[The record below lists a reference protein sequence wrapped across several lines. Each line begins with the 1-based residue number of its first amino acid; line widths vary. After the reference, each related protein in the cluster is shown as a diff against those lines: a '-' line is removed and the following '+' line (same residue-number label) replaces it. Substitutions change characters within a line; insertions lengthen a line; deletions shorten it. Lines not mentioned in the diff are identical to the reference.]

1 MPANLGEG
9 CALERVLD
17 PRIVPL
23 EVWDLPLDG
32 EPSWRRIG
40 TRAAESMR
48 EAGGPE
54 TAVAEELARRAV
66 RLAEGIRRGETR
78 RTHAAT
84 AFDALFLAGGLT
96 EIDGFREAAASV
108 PAAFPVLI
116 LPGGRFGPLAG
127 ARNIPGPGARGPG
140 GFLAV
145 DVGQTGIKASAANR
159 APEGGRYFP
168 RPLREVP
175 VVLVEDAG
183 GIGPG
188 EADRL
193 AAASVEWVASSIAAA
208 SSIPSVDRPEVVLAL
223 PCGLGAD
230 LKPGPCTYAGW
241 RDRADLVSRIA
252 RTAIREASRGRMEI
266 PAASAPS
273 IGWRVLNDAELAG
286 FAALAEMER
295 LGLEGKTLV
304 LTLGFG
310 PGAAI
315 VARDVSEIL

>member
-1 MPANLGEG
+1 
-9 CALERVLD
+9 
-17 PRIVPL
+17 
-23 EVWDLPLDG
+23 
-32 EPSWRRIG
+32 
-40 TRAAESMR
+40 
-48 EAGGPE
+48 
-54 TAVAEELARRAV
+54 
-66 RLAEGIRRGETR
+66 
-78 RTHAAT
+78 
-84 AFDALFLAGGLT
+84 
-96 EIDGFREAAASV
+96 
-108 PAAFPVLI
+108 
-116 LPGGRFGPLAG
+116 
-127 ARNIPGPGARGPG
+127 
-140 GFLAV
+140 
-145 DVGQTGIKASAANR
+145 
-159 APEGGRYFP
+159 
-168 RPLREVP
+168 
-175 VVLVEDAG
+175 
-183 GIGPG
+183 
-188 EADRL
+188 
-193 AAASVEWVASSIAAA
+193 VEWVASSIAAA

-295 LGLEGKTLV
+295 LGLEGKALV